1 MRILKAKKSAFTN
14 PKITM
19 NFKSKERRYTQGIL
33 IVAMLLCSV
42 VFVKAHEPKP
52 EEVVA
57 FACGFAGQPS
67 DAVVKVSRLVQ
78 ARQYGKVS
86 QLLNSGNNAE
96 KFLAVVAIERLVFKG
111 RYQIDAAERKQIE
124 MIKTSNKKVSVCS
137 GCTYFDEISLSDMF
151 REVDYL
157 GSSRWI
163 ASLVK

>member
-1 MRILKAKKSAFTN
+1 
-14 PKITM
+14 M
-19 NFKSKERRYTQGIL
+19 NFPSEEQRYTRGML

-42 VFVKAHEPKP
+42 FVNAQDPKP
-52 EEVVA
+52 EEIVA

-67 DAVVKVSRLVQ
+67 DAVVKISRLVQ

-96 KFLAVVAIERLVFKG
+96 KFLAVVSIERLVFKG
-111 RYQIDAAERKQIE
+111 RYQIEAAERKQIE
-124 MIKTSNKKVSVCS
+124 MIKTSNEKVSVCS

-151 REVDYL
+151 EEVDYL